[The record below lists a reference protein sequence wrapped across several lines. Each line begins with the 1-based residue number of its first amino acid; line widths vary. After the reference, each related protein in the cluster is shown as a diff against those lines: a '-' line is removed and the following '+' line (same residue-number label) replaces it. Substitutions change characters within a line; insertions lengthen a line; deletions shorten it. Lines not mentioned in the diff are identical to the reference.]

1 MKLYTFKHS
10 PSPLK
15 VKLALAELAIAYEP
29 MEINLYKGE
38 HQRPAYKEINP
49 LGAVPVLQDGD
60 LRLRESNAILL
71 YLSAKKGHPGWAGD
85 AKREAEAHQWM
96 FFEAASLGRP
106 CGVLWWSE
114 VVAPK
119 LKLQGYS
126 EEDRVEAGEDLD
138 DSLELL
144 DAHLAKRR
152 FMLGDAVTV
161 VDCSLGPILSML
173 RRTRLGARLTEGG
186 GRPAVARYLQEL
198 WSRPSWT
205 VAEGDAIQN
214 Q

>member
-10 PSPLK
+10 PSPVK
-15 VKLALAELAIAYEP
+15 VKLACAELAIAYEP
-29 MEINLYKGE
+29 VEVDLYKGE
-38 HQRPAYKEINP
+38 HMRPAYEEINP
-49 LGAVPVLQDGD
+49 LRAVPVLQDGP

-71 YLSAKKGHPGWAGD
+71 YLSKTQGDPGWAGD
-85 AKREAEAHQWM
+85 AKKEAEAHQWM
-96 FFEAASLGRP
+96 FFESATLGRP

-119 LKLQGYS
+119 LKLQGWG
-126 EEDRVEAGEDLD
+126 EEDMVEAAEALD

-152 FMLGDAVTV
+152 FMLGDAFTV

-173 RRTRLGARLTEGG
+173 KRTRLGARLVEGG
-186 GRPAVARYLQEL
+186 GRPAVARYLGEL
-198 WSRPSWT
+198 WSRPSWAA
-205 VAEGDAIQN
+205 AEGDAIQN
-214 Q
+214 S

>member
-15 VKLALAELAIAYEP
+15 VKLALAELAIPYEP
-29 MEINLYKGE
+29 VEIHLFKGE
-38 HQRPAYKEINP
+38 HQRPDYAEINP
-49 LGAVPVLQDGD
+49 LRAVPVLEDGD

-71 YLSAKKGHPGWAGD
+71 YLSAKKGHPGWASD
-85 AKREAEAHQWM
+85 AKREAEAHQWL
-96 FFEAASLGRP
+96 FFEAATLGRS

-119 LKLQGYS
+119 VELPGWG
-126 EEDRVEAGEDLD
+126 EEDIAEAAEDLE
-138 DSLELL
+138 DSLKLL
-144 DAHLAKRR
+144 DAHLTKRR
-152 FMLGDAVTV
+152 FMLGEAFTV

-173 RRTRLGARLTEGG
+173 KNTRLGPKLVD
-186 GRPAVARYLQEL
+186 RPVARYLNEL

-205 VAEGDAIQN
+205 VAEGDAIQHA
-214 Q
+214 